1 LGQNEENAVDR
12 TRLWAALPYAVL
24 LAAAAIFYDIAGNI
38 QFQAQPGALGPDF
51 WPKAALALMGLVCLY
66 EIARALVSGKTTETH
81 GIGDALEENEEH
93 ELEEPPR
100 RPVLLVAGGALT
112 LAYGV
117 SITTL
122 GFPLATFIYLVVF
135 MYLGGY
141 RAHATIWLSSLVG
154 ILAIANL
161 FLNVVYVSLPRG
173 IPPFDRV
180 TDIISSIF

>member
-1 LGQNEENAVDR
+1 VDR
-12 TRLWAALPYAVL
+12 MRIRAALPYVVL
-24 LAAAAIFYDIAGNI
+24 LAAAAVFYGIAGNI
-38 QFQAQPGALGPDF
+38 QFQAQPGTLGPDF

-66 EIARALVSGKTTETH
+66 EIARALLFGKAAETH
-81 GIGDALEENEEH
+81 GIADALEGDEE
-93 ELEEPPR
+93 EEEAPR

-117 SITTL
+117 FITIL
-122 GFPLATFIYLVVF
+122 GFPLATFIYLVAF

-154 ILAIANL
+154 ILVIANL
-161 FLNVVYVSLPRG
+161 FLNLVYVSLPRG

-180 TDIISSIF
+180 TDVIIGMF

>member
-1 LGQNEENAVDR
+1 MR
-12 TRLWAALPYAVL
+12 IRAALPYVVL
-24 LAAAAIFYDIAGNI
+24 LAAVAVFYGIAGNI
-38 QFQAQPGALGPDF
+38 QFQAQPGTLGPDF

-66 EIARALVSGKTTETH
+66 EIARALLFGKAAETH
-81 GIGDALEENEEH
+81 GIADALEGDEE
-93 ELEEPPR
+93 EEEAPR

-117 SITTL
+117 FITIL
-122 GFPLATFIYLVVF
+122 GFPLATFIYLVAF

-154 ILAIANL
+154 ILVIANL
-161 FLNVVYVSLPRG
+161 FLNFVYVSLPRG

-180 TDIISSIF
+180 TDVIIGMF

>member
-1 LGQNEENAVDR
+1 MDR
-12 TRLWAALPYAVL
+12 TRIRAALPYAVL
-24 LAAAAIFYDIAGNI
+24 LAVAAVFYRFAGNF
-38 QFQAQPGALGPDF
+38 QFQAQPGTLGPDF
-51 WPKAALALMGLVCLY
+51 WPKAALALMGLVCVY
-66 EIARALVSGKTTETH
+66 EIARALLFGGASETH
-81 GIGDALEENEEH
+81 GIADVLEGDEAEEEETA
-93 ELEEPPR
+93 PR

-117 SITTL
+117 FITIL
-122 GFPLATFIYLVVF
+122 GFPLATFIYLVAF

-141 RAHATIWLSSLVG
+141 RAHATIWLSSLIG

-180 TDIISSIF
+180 TDVLISMF